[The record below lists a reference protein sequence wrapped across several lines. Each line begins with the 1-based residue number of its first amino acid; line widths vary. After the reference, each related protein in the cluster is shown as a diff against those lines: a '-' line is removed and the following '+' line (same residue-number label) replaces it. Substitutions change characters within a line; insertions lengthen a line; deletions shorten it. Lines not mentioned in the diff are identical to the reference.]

1 MDTLT
6 PKQVR
11 DLADAIHTRYGY
23 LHRVRERMHRMGFTP
38 DDELLPLVSAAED
51 ALQRLW
57 VFLHYRAC
65 NDGRDRKPGLG

>member
-23 LHRVRERMHRMGFTP
+23 LCRVHQRIVTIGFSP
-38 DDELLPLVSAAED
+38 DDELLPLVTAAED
-51 ALQRLW
+51 PAHRL
-57 VFLHYRAC
+57 
-65 NDGRDRKPGLG
+65 